1 MNAADYSRAFLE
13 GFVILQS
20 YKSQEENSTREVIS
34 HRVAEEIDKLLK
46 LEDYTDDQKIIA
58 NDLMENVND
67 YNSHLE
73 LPESVINVNLD
84 LIAFFFLIV
93 TLAESV
99 RVAEQTLRRVGK
111 IHPKKAFMESSQ
123 TRQFFTRHQ
132 ELHRNF
138 RIDHHDDQRPP
149 QDQSGEGEVA
159 ETVAHLHGEAVC
171 QLEESSIH
179 FR

>member
-13 GFVILQS
+13 GFVIFQS

-67 YNSHLE
+67 YNSHLQ

-99 RVAEQTLRRVGK
+99 RVAE
-111 IHPKKAFMESSQ
+111 
-123 TRQFFTRHQ
+123 
-132 ELHRNF
+132 
-138 RIDHHDDQRPP
+138 
-149 QDQSGEGEVA
+149 
-159 ETVAHLHGEAVC
+159 
-171 QLEESSIH
+171 
-179 FR
+179 

>member
-67 YNSHLE
+67 YNSHLQ

-84 LIAFFFLIV
+84 LIAFFF
-93 TLAESV
+93 S
-99 RVAEQTLRRVGK
+99 
-111 IHPKKAFMESSQ
+111 
-123 TRQFFTRHQ
+123 
-132 ELHRNF
+132 
-138 RIDHHDDQRPP
+138 
-149 QDQSGEGEVA
+149 
-159 ETVAHLHGEAVC
+159 
-171 QLEESSIH
+171 
-179 FR
+179 

>member
-67 YNSHLE
+67 YNSHLQ

-93 TLAESV
+93 TLTESV
-99 RVAEQTLRRVGK
+99 RVAE
-111 IHPKKAFMESSQ
+111 
-123 TRQFFTRHQ
+123 
-132 ELHRNF
+132 
-138 RIDHHDDQRPP
+138 
-149 QDQSGEGEVA
+149 
-159 ETVAHLHGEAVC
+159 
-171 QLEESSIH
+171 
-179 FR
+179 

>member
-84 LIAFFFLIV
+84 LIAFFF
-93 TLAESV
+93 S
-99 RVAEQTLRRVGK
+99 
-111 IHPKKAFMESSQ
+111 
-123 TRQFFTRHQ
+123 
-132 ELHRNF
+132 
-138 RIDHHDDQRPP
+138 
-149 QDQSGEGEVA
+149 
-159 ETVAHLHGEAVC
+159 
-171 QLEESSIH
+171 
-179 FR
+179 

>member
-67 YNSHLE
+67 YNSHLQ

-84 LIAFFFLIV
+84 LIAFFFSNCH
-93 TLAESV
+93 TC
-99 RVAEQTLRRVGK
+99 RK
-111 IHPKKAFMESSQ
+111 
-123 TRQFFTRHQ
+123 
-132 ELHRNF
+132 
-138 RIDHHDDQRPP
+138 
-149 QDQSGEGEVA
+149 
-159 ETVAHLHGEAVC
+159 C
-171 QLEESSIH
+171 
-179 FR
+179 